1 MKLKRKYFLNEIFS
15 CCHIKPFCLKQYRTG
30 LKGKKMKRDRV
41 AKALVSLKSFLTKKM
56 LPVSRALVVGLAL
69 VTLEAS
75 SDFPSYNCRRK
86 LGQIICSTYYHD
98 HLMDCYQGLN
108 EHSFVRKGS
117 EFCLEPV
124 PEYCVSAKLCD
135 NDEIPSTDQEPKP
148 STAKPQASPL

>member
-1 MKLKRKYFLNEIFS
+1 
-15 CCHIKPFCLKQYRTG
+15 
-30 LKGKKMKRDRV
+30 
-41 AKALVSLKSFLTKKM
+41 M
-56 LPVSRALVVGLAL
+56 LLVSRALVLGLAL

-86 LGQIICSTYYHD
+86 LGQIICPTYYHD
-98 HLMDCYQGLN
+98 HLMDCFQGLN
-108 EHSFVRKGS
+108 EHSFIRKGS

-135 NDEIPSTDQEPKP
+135 DDEVPSTDQEFKA